1 MVNNL
6 KSEPRCTPFRR
17 RDSSSSP
24 QRPISAQCGETGA
37 EIGLLVF
44 GMTGFV
50 KCRAGKISRGH
61 EHVQALSGGE
71 RQFVRGIAYAD

>member
-6 KSEPRCTPFRR
+6 KSELRCTPFGR

-24 QRPISAQCGETGA
+24 MRSISARCEQLGS

-44 GMTGFV
+44 GMTHSV
-50 KCRAGKISRGH
+50 KGR
-61 EHVQALSGGE
+61 E
-71 RQFVRGIAYAD
+71 YAD